1 MDFWTTTWSA
11 VLGGVITFILTAVPM
26 GMVERRRRAKR
37 SRLDESAPPTASDD
51 HSVSVDV
58 SGQNHGPITAKVAD
72 NRSYRSSKKVKTVV
86 NQPARPAQ
94 GSGSD
99 SDTAASFGLI
109 GVAVVGMLVLAT
121 AFVWAYSYLFIG
133 MACALGVVLGM
144 IAAMCRESYEATGAW
159 SHRASGMVIRAGA
172 LSVAFIATW
181 LVLRSTV
188 RGVMS
193 LEAMNRTVVAAPDA
207 VASTTNPVALF
218 LSAGFERVKTFFTVY
233 GPAGAGF
240 AVFLLLSLFVLVLV
254 MLSLVRSC
262 IDWSLFVRQHGGER
276 LPKRLR
282 RRAKA
287 FGSRS
292 PRMQVVG
299 LIGFI
304 AACVVAVLLAT
315 GLGFDGM
322 TLLQNGL
329 VPAVPTP

>member
-11 VLGGVITFILTAVPM
+11 VLGGIITFIFTAVPM
-26 GMVERRRRAKR
+26 GMIERRRR
-37 SRLDESAPPTASDD
+37 SRRPRPDESAPPAASDD

-86 NQPARPAQ
+86 NQPAPPAQ

-99 SDTAASFGLI
+99 SDSATAFGL
-109 GVAVVGMLVLAT
+109 VVLAVVGMLVLAT

-144 IAAMCRESYEATGAW
+144 VAAMCRESYQATGAW

-172 LSVAFIATW
+172 LSVGFIATW

-193 LEAMNRTVVAAPDA
+193 LEAMNRTVFAAPEA
-207 VASTTNPVALF
+207 TGSSTHPVALF
-218 LSAGFERVKTFFTVY
+218 LSAGLERVTTFFTVY
-233 GPAGAGF
+233 GPVGASF
-240 AVFLLLSLFVLVLV
+240 AVFLLLSLFMLVLV
-254 MLSLVRSC
+254 MLSLARSC
-262 IDWSLFVRQHGGER
+262 MDWSLLLRQQGGER

-292 PRMQVVG
+292 PRMQVLG
-299 LIGFI
+299 LVGFI
-304 AACVVAVLLAT
+304 GACVVAVLLAT

-329 VPAVPTP
+329 VPAAPTP